1 MSQSQGEVA
10 EAPPAVAA
18 PNNGGAQ
25 LQFLPDDQHDT
36 HYKRNHYLCT
46 VITNNGS
53 VCTTGKAYQ
62 EDGQCFCK
70 KHYKTYS
77 LIKNGIAT
85 QYSDITDIYAN
96 SKSTAREFYT
106 ELIDTYYKKYW
117 SLVESSSDPLI
128 REIVTS
134 IKTKVANKKY
144 RFLCKSSN
152 DNQYYVMP
160 DIILDK
166 KIIKAFVQVDGR
178 EGIPDKLK
186 YVDESTIFPSVV
198 CNYTDVDPNTNNAMG
213 KRLLRLVEKRVIT
226 NLKIASTY
234 NPNTHH
240 PMNELQPDDRYG
252 TKWASKKIT
261 WDGDRKTE
269 RVFDDYFVRQVLR
282 EANTKPS
289 STICDL
295 PSSVVHYQF
304 EYEDRCYRMFL
315 ESCPGKFGAFHQY
328 GLPCDGSNVL
338 RIDPVKKTLEEI
350 DPGSSKYPMVTARN
364 VMQFRVHRMVLF
376 LWGGPNNSP
385 WEMSNALEGDHKNR
399 KIRDYCILNLQWLNA
414 EQNTRKG

>member
-1 MSQSQGEVA
+1 MS
-10 EAPPAVAA
+10 
-18 PNNGGAQ
+18 
-25 LQFLPDDQHDT
+25 
-36 HYKRNHYLCT
+36 
-46 VITNNGS
+46 
-53 VCTTGKAYQ
+53 
-62 EDGQCFCK
+62 
-70 KHYKTYS
+70 
-77 LIKNGIAT
+77 KNGIAT

-152 DNQYYVMP
+152 DKQYYVMP
-160 DIILDK
+160 DLILDK

-178 EGIPDKLK
+178 KGIPDMLK

-198 CNYTDVDPNTNNAMG
+198 CNYTDVDPNTNDAMG

-234 NPNTHH
+234 DPNTHH

-304 EYEDRCYRMFL
+304 EYEDRCYRMLL

-328 GLPCDGSNVL
+328 ALPCDGSNVL
-338 RIDPVKKTLEEI
+338 RIDPVKRTLEKL
-350 DPGSSKYPMVTARN
+350 DPGAKYPAVTARS
-364 VMQFRVHRMVLF
+364 VMQFKVHRMVLF

-385 WEMSNALEGDHKNR
+385 WEMSNVLEGDHKNS
-399 KIRDYCILNLQWLNA
+399 KTRDYCILNLQWLIE
-414 EQNTRKG
+414 EQNTKKG